1 MIENK
6 DGDTTVVENT
16 KPMTG
21 VDSTNTNV
29 EPNNTNVEPKE
40 IVFDELDDN
49 IKKFIDRERTKASK
63 TAREHAFKDPKIRE
77 KLRAELEAEAKLT
90 AEQKLQIEMEKVSR
104 KANELTAREY
114 LMKNGNLSGDDL
126 DTALTFVVSTD
137 EAETLSKVES
147 YVTSLQKIINSAT
160 EKKVQEIMK
169 SQPKPK
175 TQKTVTKAFKDM
187 NYNERL
193 ELKQADPSRYKAEMD
208 KIKTRI

>member
-63 TAREHAFKDPKIRE
+63 TAREHALKDPKIRE
-77 KLRAELEAEAKLT
+77 KLRSELEAEAKLT

-104 KANELTAREY
+104 KTNELTAREY